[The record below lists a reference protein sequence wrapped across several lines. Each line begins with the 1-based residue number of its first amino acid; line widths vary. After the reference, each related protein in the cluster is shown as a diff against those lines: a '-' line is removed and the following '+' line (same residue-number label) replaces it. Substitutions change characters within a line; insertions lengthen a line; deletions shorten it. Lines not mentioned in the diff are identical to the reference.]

1 MAVRDP
7 IVIYANGTDSHAAE
21 RENSGRKR
29 SRVQLIEQV
38 VDRDLSLDVRGILDD
53 QVRQGG
59 DLVLSRREGARKVK
73 R

>member
-1 MAVRDP
+1 M
-7 IVIYANGTDSHAAE
+7 E
-21 RENSGRKR
+21 
-29 SRVQLIEQV
+29 LIEQL